1 MLSGK
6 LRKGG
11 AMKTVIRK
19 RAKKKRTVIN
29 TYGEKKK
36 PVRGVITGGP
46 KLSSSR
52 LTEGFPVHGKRI

>member
-1 MLSGK
+1 
-6 LRKGG
+6 
-11 AMKTVIRK
+11 MKTVRK

-36 PVRGVITGGP
+36 PVRGDITGGP

-52 LTEGFPVHGKRI
+52 LTEGFPVRGKRI